1 MPLSLHTVL
10 INCVIG
16 FCQKDSETWIHPL
29 ADLGYETSLLEQ
41 KIPLTGGQEV
51 KPDVVAHSNSLNHS
65 LVVDCKGGTTVK
77 EGQME
82 RYGLLSKNELKNYIY
97 IYDLNQFTHDTCIV
111 DFEQHHGELAKL
123 IQGFPF
129 LTITATQLRKS
140 GTFTKGKLDAAFATG
155 IAIPA
160 GMVEPSSYYPFSE
173 NDGQG
178 VVVKEVLRAFIAIL
192 QDKRKRN
199 LNVFARETYADADV
213 LKIIHPMYP
222 IMGRDHQ
229 DAVVGRILDIIAY
242 LQKEY
247 SEFARQVFDIQN
259 ARFEGVDIHVRI
271 ANLIEAC
278 QQIAEKE
285 DEKLG
290 LEPYMQEETP
300 KR

>member
-29 ADLGYETSLLEQ
+29 ADLGYEASLLEQ
-41 KIPLTGGQEV
+41 KIPLTGGQEA

-65 LVVDCKGGTTVK
+65 LVVDCKGGTTIK
-77 EGQME
+77 EGQMD
-82 RYGLLSKNELKNYIY
+82 RYALLSKNELKNYIY
-97 IYDLNQFTHDTCIV
+97 IYDLNQFTHDICIV
-111 DFEQHHGELAKL
+111 DFEQHHGELSKL

-140 GTFTKGKLDAAFATG
+140 GTFTKGKLDAALATG
-155 IAIPA
+155 IPIPA

-178 VVVKEVLRAFIAIL
+178 VIVKEVLRAFIAIL

-213 LKIIHPMYP
+213 LKTIHPMYP

-229 DAVVGRILDIIAY
+229 DAVVGRILDIITY
-242 LQKEY
+242 LQREY
-247 SEFARQVFDIQN
+247 TEFARQVFDIQN
-259 ARFEGVDIHVRI
+259 ARFEGMDIHVRI

-285 DEKLG
+285 DEKMG
-290 LEPYMQEETP
+290 LEPYMQEQTP
-300 KR
+300 RR